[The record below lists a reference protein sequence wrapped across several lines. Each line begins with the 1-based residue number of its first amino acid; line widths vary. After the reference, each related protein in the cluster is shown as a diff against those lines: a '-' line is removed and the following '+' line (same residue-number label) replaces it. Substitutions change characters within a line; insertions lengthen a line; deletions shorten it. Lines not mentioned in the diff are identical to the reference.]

1 MADALRYGEK
11 VLVEEFIGGQE
22 IEVAVLG
29 NENPCASVCGEI
41 EAGAEFYDYEA
52 KYLSDSARFYVP
64 ARISEELSEQ
74 VRETAVKVYTAME
87 CRGLARV
94 DFFVRRADSAVVF
107 NEINTIPGFTS
118 ISMYPKLF
126 AASGIAYPAL
136 LDNLISLAMEDE
148 PWYRQQ

>member
-1 MADALRYGEK
+1 M
-11 VLVEEFIGGQE
+11 
-22 IEVAVLG
+22 
-29 NENPCASVCGEI
+29 
-41 EAGAEFYDYEA
+41 
-52 KYLSDSARFYVP
+52 
-64 ARISEELSEQ
+64 
-74 VRETAVKVYTAME
+74 
-87 CRGLARV
+87 
-94 DFFVRRADSAVVF
+94 DFFVRREDGAVVF